1 MGLAK
6 NPFGW
11 IWVNGAD
18 ETKGFNCIGPITW
31 ASFLS

>member
-31 ASFLS
+31 ASLLS